1 MANLVSPGV
10 SVTVTDESFYVPA
23 SAPTVPL
30 IFIATA
36 DEKLQPNGITP
47 AAGTFESNVVR
58 TITSLQQSAQMYG
71 VPVFKEDY
79 TGKPLHG
86 DVRNE
91 QGLLALN
98 KFLGLGSSA
107 YVVRANVNLNDDP
120 EDTVTAWNQ
129 KMQTASYMLQNYI
142 LAFIDEYNTIN
153 GYAPS
158 HPNYKTTVTKSEL
171 VFLTN
176 KATVDIFSL
185 YTFKNTKADF
195 MDNNTDQSV
204 SSAGSHTVNFGSAI
218 ANGTAPSGLAASV
231 YTATIRVDG
240 VNKAI
245 SVNGSVANTYNA
257 LITEINNDL
266 GISATATISGGNI
279 KITSRTI
286 GSGSSVLITDA
297 GLFAAVNNYASLMTP
312 IAGSLADSP
321 LPVYGNGYDQAP
333 TGTYLGLE
341 GMAEVWVE
349 THPTESGFSE
359 FNAADAAELLLD
371 AADEY
376 SFTLEFLNKTSL
388 GANDAAR
395 RLSVVTAL
403 SAIINNNQ
411 DVRSERFEYNL
422 ILCPGFPEVVDEL
435 VALSQEIG
443 EEAFVIADLPMT
455 LDPESAANWG
465 TSSERVRSTNVAYY
479 YPGGLTTNLDGK
491 EVYSAA
497 GAIALRTFTYS
508 DNVSKVHF
516 APAGPRRGVVTGFSK
531 MGYLTGAAG
540 TPTTFIETNLN
551 VGQRNNLYQF
561 TNNINPITEIPSRG
575 ILVMGQKTSAVA
587 ASAMDR
593 VNVVRMLA
601 DLRRKLRRTAFSYLF
616 EPNDQVT
623 RDNLKS
629 ATDGELTNLMVERG
643 LYDYVT
649 VCDASNNY
657 GDRIDRNELYLDI
670 ALKPMKSV
678 EFIYVPIRVLN
689 TGASLA
695 N

>member
-58 TITSLQQSAQMYG
+58 TITSLQQSTQMYG

-86 DVRNE
+86 DARNE

-107 YVVRANVNLNDDP
+107 YVVRANINLNDDP
-120 EDTVTAWNQ
+120 ESIVAAWGE

-142 LAFIDEYNTIN
+142 SAFIDEYNTIN
-153 GYAPS
+153 GYTPQS
-158 HPNYKTTVTKSEL
+158 TNHKKTVTQSEL
-171 VFLTN
+171 MYLAD
-176 KATVDIFSL
+176 KATAEIFSL
-185 YTFKNTKADF
+185 YTYKNAKHDF
-195 MDNNTDQSV
+195 FDNNLNQEV
-204 SSAGSHTVNFGSAI
+204 SSAGSQTVSFGGAI
-218 ANGTAPSGLAASV
+218 VSGTASAGLAATN
-231 YTATIRVDG
+231 YTAMIRVDG
-240 VNKAI
+240 INKAI
-245 SVNGSVANTYNA
+245 SINGAVANTYNA

-266 GISATATISGGNI
+266 GVSATATISNGNI
-279 KITSRTI
+279 KITSRSV
-286 GSGSSVLITDA
+286 GSGSSVLITDS
-297 GLFAAVNNYASLMTP
+297 GLFAAVNNFASLMVAIP
-312 IAGSLADSP
+312 GSLADSP

-333 TGTYLGLE
+333 TGSYLGLE
-341 GMAEVWVE
+341 GMAEQWVDD
-349 THPTESGFSE
+349 HPTISGFSE
-359 FNAADAAELLLD
+359 FAPADAAELILD

-376 SFTLEFLNKTSL
+376 SFTLEFLNKTTL

-411 DVRSERFEYNL
+411 DIRSERFEYNL
-422 ILCPGFPEVVDEL
+422 ILCPGFPEVVDEM

-443 EEAFVIADLPMT
+443 EEAVVIADMPMM
-455 LDPESAANWG
+455 LDPEAAANWG
-465 TSSERVRSTNVAYY
+465 TSSGRVRSTNVAYY

-491 EVYSAA
+491 EVYAAAA
-497 GAIALRTFTYS
+497 GVALRTYTNS
-508 DNVSKVHF
+508 DNMSKVHF
-516 APAGPRRGVVTGFSK
+516 APAGPRRGLVTGFSK

-551 VGQRNNLYQF
+551 VGQRNNLYQY
-561 TNNINPITEIPSRG
+561 TNNINPITEIPGRG

-616 EPNDQVT
+616 EPNDQIT

-649 VCDASNNY
+649 VCDTSNNY

-670 ALKPMKSV
+670 ALKPMHSV

-695 N
+695 K